1 MTKSKQLVF
10 FGTEDFSAASLTA
23 LINSDFDVVAVV
35 TKPDSPRG
43 RNRVMTPPLVK
54 IIAEEAGIPV
64 LQPQKLDHG
73 AIKELKK
80 FLPAAGVLVSY
91 GKILPQ
97 KLLDMFTPGI
107 INVHPS
113 LLPKYRG
120 PSPIEAAIV
129 NGDEVTGV
137 TIMQLIDRMDAG
149 PIYLQHRHHL
159 NGSETKP
166 ELYSAL
172 AEIGADLLKD
182 NLASIISGDLPP
194 KEQQDE
200 YASYCSLLKKEDG
213 LMDVE
218 HKTAEQLEREVRAY
232 LGFPKSRLNY
242 HGFELIVTET
252 QVAEHPTDDDLV
264 VECAH
269 ETYLQIIK
277 LTAPSGK
284 TMSGKEFLR
293 GYAKN

>member
-1 MTKSKQLVF
+1 MTKLKQLVF
-10 FGTEDFSAASLTA
+10 FGTEDFSAASLKA
-23 LINSDFDVVAVV
+23 LINSDFEVVAVV

-54 IIAEEAGIPV
+54 IIAEEAGIMV
-64 LQPQKLDHG
+64 LQPQKFDHG
-73 AIKELKK
+73 AIKELRK
-80 FLPAAGVLVSY
+80 FLPATGVLVSY

-129 NGDEVTGV
+129 NGDEATGV
-137 TIMQLIDRMDAG
+137 TIMQLVDKMDAG

-159 NGSETKP
+159 NGNETKP

-213 LMDVE
+213 LMDIE

-242 HGFELIVTET
+242 HGFELIITEA
-252 QVAEHPTDDDLV
+252 QVAEHSTDGDLV

-269 ETYLQIIK
+269 ETYLQIVK

-284 TMSGKEFLR
+284 TMSGEEFLR